1 MLNFWS
7 RKLKMMCRFRACYSS
22 VQCRGANL
30 SFVAGGACR
39 EAPKVHRA
47 IRDAKDNGFSLVEA
61 TVALVILALFGSSVL
76 VVINRCTASAADSI
90 QRMRALEVVRENM
103 EALLASASVEEST
116 EFGES
121 EKYPEIKWETVVETF
136 YEPITS
142 RMWVRGVCTAEYK
155 SSVDEVQT
163 IELVHW
169 LTNISKEQL
178 LEMMERDEK
187 EKQLL
192 AGQVIET
199 IEEAAAYAGVDVETI
214 EQWIDD
220 GMLTMENDSFA
231 KQNLDLYKSSD
242 GKPTPEQEQSQV
254 QTKDELVQEPME
266 DVPDEQETIVD
277 VEAWLDEIDP
287 FTGLTNREIEEMSV
301 QELFDLLM
309 KRLK

>member
-1 MLNFWS
+1 MY
-7 RKLKMMCRFRACYSS
+7 RFRACYSLA
-22 VQCRGANL
+22 QCETANL
-30 SFVAGGACR
+30 SYAAGGACR
-39 EAPKVHRA
+39 GAHNVQRA
-47 IRDAKDNGFSLVEA
+47 IRNAKDNGFSLIEA
-61 TVALVILALFGSSVL
+61 TVALVILALFSSSVL

-90 QRMRALEVVRENM
+90 QRMRALEVARENM

-121 EKYPEIKWETVVETF
+121 EKYPEINWETVVETF

-142 RMWVRGVCTAEYK
+142 RMWVRGICTAEYK
-155 SSVDEVQT
+155 SSVDEVQK
-163 IELVHW
+163 IELEHW
-169 LTNISKEQL
+169 LTNLSKEQL

-231 KQNLDLYKSSD
+231 KQNLDLYKSSG
-242 GKPTPEQEQSQV
+242 GKPSIEQQQSQV

-266 DVPDEQETIVD
+266 DVLDEQEMLANK
-277 VEAWLDEIDP
+277 EAWLDEIDP
-287 FTGLTNREIEEMSV
+287 LTGLPNRDIEEMTV